1 MTSDPSLTRLA
12 VTPFP
17 AVAALTCH
25 AGLLEHRPQSL
36 GELQSVMV
44 ESQSLMA
51 ITPLSLD
58 RCFLMINSRLVTG
71 FLIAGRRPARVFGS
85 CSRLWPSDERGV
97 LLSLFDPPG
106 GKTIR
111 P

>member
-58 RCFLMINSRLVTG
+58 RCFLMIN
-71 FLIAGRRPARVFGS
+71 RPLGDGVSYCGSASGACLRVVFKAMA
-85 CSRLWPSDERGV
+85 
-97 LLSLFDPPG
+97 F
-106 GKTIR
+106 
-111 P
+111 